1 MECFFLLLKMLL
13 WGNDSV
19 RGRLCFMSP
28 ESPVKFMDLRLCL
41 PPPAVWYSLV
51 LDERRFPPRAVL
63 DEGDRQQPRG
73 LILQAG
79 RQRCQRLGFSV
90 QVRGEK
96 KTKQKRTKKNHV
108 GLLFSNQDVCVSRR
122 RPTTDAPSR
131 WSWKRGCR
139 VPMKGRC
146 WTRTGR
152 AS

>member
-1 MECFFLLLKMLL
+1 MLL
-13 WGNDSV
+13 RANDNV
-19 RGRLCFMSP
+19 RGRLCLMSP

-41 PPPAVWYSLV
+41 LPPAVWYSLV

-90 QVRGEK
+90 QVREGK
-96 KTKQKRTKKNHV
+96 KRNKNNHV
-108 GLLFSNQDVCVSRR
+108 GLLFSDQDVCVSRR
-122 RPTTDAPSR
+122 RLTTDAPSR
-131 WSWKRGCR
+131 WSWRRGCR